1 MLEQEGRRLL
11 GRHLGGVWARDTVPW
26 VTHETRAMIV
36 NIDSSPGPGIHWV
49 AALDIGGQRYY
60 NDPLGNHGKTQRAE
74 LEQLQPYEFAEND
87 PEQTPEQKDC
97 GVRTLVALMIGV
109 HCGVECFLAL

>member
-1 MLEQEGRRLL
+1 
-11 GRHLGGVWARDTVPW
+11 
-26 VTHETRAMIV
+26 MIV

-109 HCGVECFLAL
+109 HCGVECFLAWRTTSSELLFSGRWASPSTLTQRPSAARPG